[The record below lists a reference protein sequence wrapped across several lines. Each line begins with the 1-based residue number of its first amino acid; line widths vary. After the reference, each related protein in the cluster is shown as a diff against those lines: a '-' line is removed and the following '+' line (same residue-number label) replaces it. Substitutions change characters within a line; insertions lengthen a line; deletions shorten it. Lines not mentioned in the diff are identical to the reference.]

1 MVICHY
7 YMVFFLVSAYL
18 YKGVNMLTIMFGIII
33 WLLIVAVEL
42 GIIYLIEKKTKK
54 ELTEAEAMA
63 AITQMLFLFPLS
75 LVIALVMFPVV

>member
-1 MVICHY
+1 
-7 YMVFFLVSAYL
+7 
-18 YKGVNMLTIMFGIII
+18 MLTIIFGIII
-33 WLLIVAVEL
+33 WLLIVAIEL
-42 GIIYLIEKKTKK
+42 GFIYLIEKKTKK

>member
-33 WLLIVAVEL
+33 WILIVAVEL

-75 LVIALVMFPVV
+75 FVIALVMFPVV

>member
-1 MVICHY
+1 
-7 YMVFFLVSAYL
+7 
-18 YKGVNMLTIMFGIII
+18 MLTFALGIII
-33 WLLIVAVEL
+33 WFLIGAIEL

>member
-1 MVICHY
+1 
-7 YMVFFLVSAYL
+7 
-18 YKGVNMLTIMFGIII
+18 MLTIIFGIII
-33 WLLIVAVEL
+33 WLLIVALEL
-42 GIIYLIEKKTKK
+42 GLISFIEKKTKK

>member
-1 MVICHY
+1 
-7 YMVFFLVSAYL
+7 
-18 YKGVNMLTIMFGIII
+18 MLTFALGIII
-33 WLLIVAVEL
+33 WFLIGAIEL

-63 AITQMLFLFPLS
+63 AIAQILFLFPLS

>member
-1 MVICHY
+1 
-7 YMVFFLVSAYL
+7 
-18 YKGVNMLTIMFGIII
+18 MLTFALGILI

-54 ELTEAEAMA
+54 ELTEAEAMD

-75 LVIALVMFPVV
+75 FVIALVMFPVV

>member
-1 MVICHY
+1 
-7 YMVFFLVSAYL
+7 
-18 YKGVNMLTIMFGIII
+18 MLTFALGIII
-33 WLLIVAVEL
+33 WFLIGAIEL

-63 AITQMLFLFPLS
+63 AIAQMLFLFPLS